1 MEIVPY
7 LLIALLGA
15 GIASAF
21 PKEKQLFG
29 WLTAGVAGVMLL
41 LGLMEGGGS
50 LSSGL
55 RAFLESWGI
64 PSAYGKTVV
73 RIGLTSLGA
82 DFGAQAC
89 RDAGSGGLAMKL
101 ELCGKVLIA
110 LETLPT
116 LVTLLEA
123 GTALLEAGL

>member
-15 GIASAF
+15 GLAVAF

-29 WLTAGVAGVMLL
+29 WLTAGVAGALLL
-41 LGLMEGGGS
+41 LGLMEGGSMLG
-50 LSSGL
+50 SGL
-55 RAFLESWGI
+55 REFLESWGI

-73 RIGLTSLGA
+73 RIGLTSLAA

-89 RDAGSGGLAMKL
+89 RDAGSGGLGMKL

-110 LETLPT
+110 LEALPT

-123 GTALLEAGL
+123 GVALLEAGL

>member
-15 GIASAF
+15 GLAMAF
-21 PKEKQLFG
+21 PKEKKLFG
-29 WLTAGVAGVMLL
+29 WLTAGAAGVILL
-41 LGLMEGGGS
+41 LGLMERGS
-50 LSSGL
+50 TLGNGL
-55 RAFLESWGI
+55 RDFFDQWDI

-89 RDAGSGGLAMKL
+89 RDAGSGGLAGKL

-110 LETLPT
+110 LEALPT
-116 LVTLLEA
+116 A
-123 GTALLEAGL
+123 AALLEAGAALLEAAA

>member
-15 GIASAF
+15 GLSSAF

-55 RAFLESWGI
+55 RTFLESWGI

-110 LETLPT
+110 LEALPT

-123 GTALLEAGL
+123 GAALLEAGL